1 MPLHLAD
8 LFLRLR
14 LGVSAF
20 VALAILVGA
29 ALPGAA
35 YSDPRHRLA
44 AVVTHVGN
52 ASMRPTLE
60 FTSPRASVG
69 AAPQTASLAV
79 PGPPGTF
86 YVPYIQTSP
95 TLEVALD
102 HNGPADRSVVDVT
115 LDAKT
120 ASAREV
126 RLIGAPWRAR
136 FDNVAFGEHTLTA
149 KLYVPGEG
157 IPLEVALAGPPVAQA
172 YLDHVARGDIVA
184 ALGDSTTEGLGNGPW
199 QPGDLELLG
208 TFPDWTAA
216 TRILAGPHPEWMT
229 ADGRN
234 FPQAGATLHPAS
246 RPSFTVGLARLLEA
260 QRGHPVL
267 VLNEGWSG
275 TTSDG
280 YMRISSSGYFAALM
294 AATHPNAWLINLGA
308 NDPLMHRTAA
318 EYQPRLQSLV
328 GNLEKL
334 YGAPAASIHLACPSY
349 ASEKARQ
356 AAEASYLPGIDQLRS
371 ADRLGMAPD
380 FFGYFRAHPD
390 AIADAVH
397 PNFAGYAA
405 MAKLWA
411 TALGGVSQPCS
422 A

>member
-1 MPLHLAD
+1 VPLHLPD

-14 LGVSAF
+14 LSVSAF

-35 YSDPRHRLA
+35 YSDPRQRLTP
-44 AVVTHVGN
+44 VVTHVGK

-69 AAPQTASLAV
+69 AAPATASLAV
-79 PGPPGTF
+79 PGPAGSF

-102 HNGPADRSVVDVT
+102 HSGPADRSVVDLT
-115 LDAKT
+115 LDAGN
-120 ASAREV
+120 AIAREV
-126 RLIGAPWRAR
+126 RLTGAPWRTR
-136 FDNVAFGEHTLTA
+136 FDNLAFGEHTLTA
-149 KLYVPGEG
+149 KLYVPEEG
-157 IPLEVALAGPPVAQA
+157 IPLEVALQGPPVAEA
-172 YLDHVARGDIVA
+172 HLAHVARGDIVA
-184 ALGDSTTEGLGNGPW
+184 ALGDSTTEGLGKGPW

-208 TFPDWTAA
+208 SFPDWTVAA
-216 TRILAGPHPEWMT
+216 KAIAGSHPEWIT

-280 YMRISSSGYFAALM
+280 YMRISTSGYFAALM
-294 AATHPNAWLINLGA
+294 AATHPSDWLINLGA
-308 NDPLMHRTAA
+308 NDPLMHRTAT
-318 EYQPRLQSLV
+318 EYGDRLQSLV

-334 YGAPAASIHLACPSY
+334 YGAPAESIHIACPSY
-349 ASEKARQ
+349 AAEKARQ

-371 ADRLGMAPD
+371 ADDLGAAPD
-380 FFGYFRAHPD
+380 FFGYFRAHPE

-405 MAKLWA
+405 MGQLWA
-411 TALGGVSQPCS
+411 AALGGRGQLC
-422 A
+422 AA